1 MESNI
6 DTTCPACGGV
16 NVSTIPYGYGAQGG
30 CTRLDNS
37 PNRQCH
43 DCRHHW
49 LDVDDPGYKE
59 DQTTT
64 FLFGTGSY
72 LPANTWHWMSWTTR
86 PPTYLWGTKVVE
98 MDLSESPRSDAP
110 ITDLCGQNLEK
121 VWKWTRWDGDGSPSE
136 TPTHRAGDPKSDS
149 GGIVMDWVDD

>member
-16 NVSTIPYGYGAQGG
+16 NVSTISCGYGAQGG

-49 LDVDDPGYKE
+49 LDVNGPGYKE